1 MQADVPDWLSVSR
14 ETLDQLTLFAS
25 EVIKWNPAIN
35 LVSKSSVAEIWH
47 RHILDSAQIYPDS
60 GEAGVW
66 LDIGSGAGFP
76 GVVMAIMGAQNVTL
90 VEVDQ
95 RKATFLREV
104 ARKLHLP
111 IRVISARVEEI
122 PPLGAQTMS
131 ARALAPLTDLL
142 AHASRHLQPDGRAIF
157 PKGRGFHAEL
167 QAAQQNWSFDCT
179 EIQSK
184 TDTESA
190 ILIIKNIAKR

>member
-1 MQADVPDWLSVSR
+1 MQAEVPDWLNVSR
-14 ETLDQLTLFAS
+14 ETLDQLNFFAS

-35 LVSKSSVAEIWH
+35 LVSKASVAEIWH

-60 GEAGVW
+60 GELGIW

-76 GVVMAIMGAQNVTL
+76 GVVMAILGAQTVTL

-104 ARKLHLP
+104 SRKLHLP

-122 PPLGAQTMS
+122 PPIGAQTMS

-142 AHASRHLQPDGRAIF
+142 AHASRHLQPVGRAIF
-157 PKGRGFHAEL
+157 PKGRGFQAEI

-179 EIQSK
+179 EIRSK
-184 TDTESA
+184 TDSESA